1 MATESVVETSYGK
14 RLTEIASDRPDDVDL
29 IMVSRDGTER
39 GASWRELEK
48 RANQIARALEAR
60 GAVQGEIVALAMPTC
75 LDHILTTLA
84 IWKLGATLL
93 PVRHDLPA
101 WEFERLIEMAEPRVI
116 VADVAALSVDC
127 PVMSRSDLDASAMY
141 SADPLPDR
149 VSECVNLIA
158 SSGSTGRPKLIVVPA
173 RGVVGGDVQS
183 MSARGDSEATVL
195 VASPLYHVNGFSFAA
210 PTLLE
215 GGRAIVMEKF
225 DAALA
230 VDLIERHRAT
240 VTIMVPTMLQRI
252 ARLEGLSSDRFRS
265 LRRLVYGGAKVPD
278 WVVDRWLELIEPQA
292 FVFAYGSSERVG
304 SVMMTGEQWATH
316 RGSTG
321 MARDV
326 ELSIRNDKGV
336 PVPSGEVGEIYMR
349 PLQPRPLFR
358 YVGAPTPDPTP
369 DGFYSLGDLGSVDE
383 EGYLYVVDRRTDMI
397 ISGGANV
404 FPAEVEAALSEH
416 PKLVDQVVVP
426 VPDAEWGQRVH
437 AIVAPTDL
445 SNPPT
450 TQELHA
456 FCRERLAAYKVP
468 KTFEFVAQ
476 IPRSEAG
483 KLNRNAIGEAV
494 SAR

>member
-1 MATESVVETSYGK
+1 MATESVVEISYGK
-14 RLTEIASDRPDDVDL
+14 RLTEIASERPDDVDL
-29 IMVSRDGTER
+29 IMVARDGTER

-75 LDHILTTLA
+75 VDHILTTLA

-93 PVRHDLPA
+93 PMRHDLPA
-101 WEFERLIEMAEPRVI
+101 WEFERLIEMAKPRVI
-116 VADVAALSVDC
+116 VADVAELRSDC
-127 PVMSRSDLDASAMY
+127 PVMSRSDLDATAIY

-183 MSARGDSEATVL
+183 ASTRGDSEATVL

-252 ARLEGLSSDRFRS
+252 ARLEGLSSERFRS

-278 WVVDRWLELIEPQA
+278 WVVDRWLELIKPEA

-326 ELSIRNDKGV
+326 ELSIRNDNGL

-349 PLQPRPLFR
+349 PLEPRRLFR

-369 DGFYSLGDLGSVDE
+369 DGFYSLGDLGSLDD

-426 VPDAEWGQRVH
+426 VPDPEWGQRVH

-450 TQELHA
+450 TQELRA